1 MTNLPAL
8 LMALILGGS
17 SVASVVCIGVCEDA
31 LPTNCHQEIGIS
43 GEPAMT
49 ALDGCGEPA
58 YSVRPFVKEQRPP
71 TGVLFFVTA
80 YDVSLATM
88 TRGNG
93 SPITPAGVIESFR
106 PRPVLR
112 M

>member
-8 LMALILGGS
+8 LMALVLGGS
-17 SVASVVCIGVCEDA
+17 SVASVVCIGVCEET

-43 GEPAMT
+43 GEPAMI
-49 ALDGCGEPA
+49 AFDGCGAPA
-58 YSVRPFVKEQRPP
+58 YSVGPFVKEQRPP
-71 TGVLFFVTA
+71 NGVLFFVTA
-80 YDVSLATM
+80 YDVSLPTM
-88 TRGNG
+88 PRGDG
-93 SPITPAGVIESFR
+93 SAITSADVMESFR